1 MGESPGAM
9 EARAPVG
16 ARPESAMRRP
26 GGASTGGM
34 DSERAVVSGRASA
47 ALRIVPRALRD
58 PLYRLVARNRY
69 RLFGQ
74 RETCWVPS
82 AADRRRVL

>member
-1 MGESPGAM
+1 MGESPGAA

-47 ALRIVPRALRD
+47 ADVVSRIIIHTVCVCVNVNVCLCD
-58 PLYRLVARNRY
+58 
-69 RLFGQ
+69 F
-74 RETCWVPS
+74 
-82 AADRRRVL
+82 